1 MQFFL
6 LSAKLLSV
14 MKKLTFKH
22 TIVSCF
28 VGYVVQ
34 AVVCNFA
41 PLLFVTFSNEFNISL
56 SKITALVTV
65 TFVVQILVDFIAAKY
80 VDKIGYRQSL
90 VLAHVLSALGFVM
103 MGVLPDLFD
112 PFVAL
117 LLSVTVYSI
126 GSGLLEVLIS
136 PVVESCPTKNKKG
149 MMSLLHSFYCWG
161 SVAVILL
168 STVFFAI
175 FGRDNWRVLSML
187 WAVLPVVNCVFLFFV
202 PINTPVEEDE
212 KIPVSSMAKNKM
224 FFLLILLMVAAG
236 ASEQAMSQWA
246 STFAETGLHVSKSVG
261 DLAGPCLFAVLMGS
275 ARLLYSFISE
285 KVNLVRYMTFSSVLC
300 IAAYLL
306 ASLSGNAVVSLI
318 GCGLCGFSVG
328 VLWPGTISIA
338 AKHLKNG
345 GTALFALLAL
355 AGDMGCTVGPTAIGL
370 ISDHLGS
377 VKSGLIYGIV
387 FPLLLIAGL
396 IGLRK
401 IQKVKT
407 KNTADR

>member
-1 MQFFL
+1 
-6 LSAKLLSV
+6 
-14 MKKLTFKH
+14 MKKLNFKH

-28 VGYVVQ
+28 IGYIVQ
-34 AVVCNFA
+34 AIVCNFA

-56 SKITALVTV
+56 SKITVLVTV
-65 TFVVQILVDFIAAKY
+65 TFVVQILVDLIAAKY

-90 VLAHVLSALGFVM
+90 VLAHVLSAAGFVM

-112 PFVAL
+112 PFSAL

-161 SVAVILL
+161 SVSVILL
-168 STVFFAI
+168 STAFFAA
-175 FGRDNWRVLSML
+175 FGRDNWRILSML

-202 PINTPVEEDE
+202 PINHPVEEDE
-212 KIPVSSMAKNKM
+212 KIPVSEMAKNKF

-261 DLAGPCLFAVLMGS
+261 DLAGPCMFAVLMGS

-285 KVNLVRYMTFSSVLC
+285 KVNLVKYMSFCGVLC
-300 IAAYLL
+300 IAAYLM
-306 ASLSGNAVVSLI
+306 ASLSSNAVVSLI

-355 AGDMGCTVGPTAIGL
+355 AGDLGCTVGPTAIGL
-370 ISDHLGS
+370 ISDNMGS
-377 VKSGLIYGIV
+377 VKSGLVFGII
-387 FPLLLIAGL
+387 FPIVLIAGL
-396 IGLRK
+396 FPLRK
-401 IQKVKT
+401 IKH
-407 KNTADR
+407 

>member
-1 MQFFL
+1 
-6 LSAKLLSV
+6 
-14 MKKLTFKH
+14 MKKLTYRH

-28 VGYVVQ
+28 IGYVVQ
-34 AVVCNFA
+34 AIVCNFA

-65 TFVVQILVDFIAAKY
+65 TFVVQILVDLVAAKY

-90 VLAHVLSALGFVM
+90 VLAHVLSAAGFIM
-103 MGVLPDLFD
+103 MGFLPDLFD
-112 PFVAL
+112 PFLAL
-117 LLSVTVYSI
+117 LLSVTVYSV

-168 STVFFAI
+168 TTAFFAL
-175 FGRDNWRVLSML
+175 FGRDNWRILSML
-187 WAVLPVVNCVFLFFV
+187 WAVLPVINCVFLFFV
-202 PINTPVEEDE
+202 PINQPVEEDE
-212 KIPVSSMAKNKM
+212 KIPVSSMAKNRM
-224 FFLLILLMVAAG
+224 FFLLIILMVAAG

-261 DLAGPCLFAVLMGS
+261 DLAGPCMFAVLMGS

-285 KVNLVRYMTFSSVLC
+285 KVNLVHYMTFCGVLC
-300 IAAYLL
+300 IAAYLM
-306 ASLSGNAVVSLI
+306 ASLSSNAVVSLI
-318 GCGLCGFSVG
+318 GCGVCGFSVG

-355 AGDMGCTVGPTAIGL
+355 AGDLGCTVGPTAIGL
-370 ISDHLGS
+370 ISDYMGS
-377 VKSGLIYGIV
+377 VKSGLLYGIV
-387 FPLLLIAGL
+387 FPIALIVGLL
-396 IGLRK
+396 GLRK
-401 IQKVKT
+401 VKNV
-407 KNTADR
+407 KNTADC

>member
-1 MQFFL
+1 
-6 LSAKLLSV
+6 
-14 MKKLTFKH
+14 MKKLNFKH

-28 VGYVVQ
+28 IGYIVQ
-34 AVVCNFA
+34 AIVCNFA
-41 PLLFVTFSNEFNISL
+41 PLLFVTFSSEFNISL
-56 SKITALVTV
+56 SKITVLVTV
-65 TFVVQILVDFIAAKY
+65 TFVVQILVDLIAAKY

-90 VLAHVLSALGFVM
+90 VLAHVLSAAGFVM

-112 PFVAL
+112 PFSAL

-168 STVFFAI
+168 TTAFFAA
-175 FGRDNWRVLSML
+175 FGRDNWRILSML
-187 WAVLPVVNCVFLFFV
+187 WAVLPVVNCVLLFFV
-202 PINTPVEEDE
+202 PINHPVEEDE
-212 KIPVSSMAKNKM
+212 KIPVSEMAKNKF

-261 DLAGPCLFAVLMGS
+261 DLAGPCMFAVLMGS

-285 KVNLVRYMTFSSVLC
+285 KVNLVKYMSFCGVLC
-300 IAAYLL
+300 IAAYLM
-306 ASLSGNAVVSLI
+306 ASLSSNAVVSLI

-355 AGDMGCTVGPTAIGL
+355 AGDLGCTVGPTAIGL
-370 ISDHLGS
+370 ISDNMGS
-377 VKSGLIYGIV
+377 VKSGLVFGII
-387 FPLLLIAGL
+387 FPIVLIAGL
-396 IGLRK
+396 FPLRK
-401 IQKVKT
+401 IKH
-407 KNTADR
+407 